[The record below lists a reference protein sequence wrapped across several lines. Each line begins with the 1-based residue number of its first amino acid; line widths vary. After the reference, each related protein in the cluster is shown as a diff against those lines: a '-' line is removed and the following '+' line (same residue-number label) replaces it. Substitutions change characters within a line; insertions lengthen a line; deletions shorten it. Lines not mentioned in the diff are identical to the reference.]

1 MERIILLDYQTGIVH
16 IFAVRKSKNLED
28 NVFRWCDGKGIHFS
42 ECEWMGCNE
51 IIMHKIK

>member
-16 IFAVRKSKNLED
+16 IFEVRKSKNLEN
-28 NVFRWCDGKGIHFS
+28 NVLGWCDRKSISFS

-51 IIMHKIK
+51 IIMHKI